1 MRFLIYQEIDL
12 EQANPVLRY
21 EQQME
26 KDDAGAHVW
35 CVAILKNKEVFDL
48 QGMSAKCYVS
58 RAANKEEKRRGALN
72 VTVIQDAKIDR
83 NTGMVSCCFDK
94 GCYAGV
100 GALTAVMRVYGA
112 DGSVAAAARMTA
124 VLSCSTSDAVYDPEG
139 LVPSM
144 EALLSQIATIEAAT
158 KAANEAAA
166 AAQAA
171 AQSANFVVIGHYDT
185 AEELAAA
192 HPTGNRGD
200 AYAIGT
206 AEPYVVYIWDVDKQ
220 AWKNIGQLQGA
231 AGAQGPTGAAGR
243 GVSSVVLTSGDHSPG
258 TLDTYTMYF
267 TDSTSMQ
274 FMVYNGADGKEG
286 APGKD
291 GADGSDA
298 QAIVYTINGKG
309 ADAQNNF
316 AVTPEGIGAAK
327 SEHAHSGYAA
337 AEHTHDYVPT
347 SKVNQDV
354 NTDSAVTFASVTAD
368 VVYGA
373 VFME

>member
-1 MRFLIYQEIDL
+1 MGNEVRFIIPQRIELMAENPTLVYAQALEMRNGYAHEWQVHVLMGGRDVDLTGCTVACYAARSDKKTVRIGGEIL
-12 EQANPVLRY
+12 
-21 EQQME
+21 
-26 KDDAGAHVW
+26 AGCIASV
-35 CVAILKNKEVFDL
+35 VFDP
-48 QGMSAKCYVS
+48 
-58 RAANKEEKRRGALN
+58 
-72 VTVIQDAKIDR
+72 TV
-83 NTGMVSCCFDK
+83 
-94 GCYAGV
+94 YAIV
-100 GALTAVMRVYGA
+100 GE
-112 DGSVAAAARMTA
+112 VAACMELIDSAGHGKTIARLYCRVSQTGTD
-124 VLSCSTSDAVYDPEG
+124 VVIDPGEEI
-139 LVPSM
+139 PSLNNLM
-144 EALLSQIATIEAAT
+144 AMVDQMKAAT
-158 KAANEAAA
+158 LAAENAAA

-274 FMVYNGADGKEG
+274 YMVYNGADGKEG

-291 GADGSDA
+291 GSDA
-298 QAIVYTINGKG
+298 QAIVYTINGEK
-309 ADAQNNF
+309 ADNANNF
-316 AVTPEGIGAAK
+316 SVTPGGIGAATSGHTH
-327 SEHAHSGYAA
+327 SEYAA
-337 AEHTHDYVPT
+337 KEHTHDYVPT
-347 SKVNQDV
+347 SRVNQDL
-354 NTDSAVTFASVTAD
+354 NTNSAATFASVTAG